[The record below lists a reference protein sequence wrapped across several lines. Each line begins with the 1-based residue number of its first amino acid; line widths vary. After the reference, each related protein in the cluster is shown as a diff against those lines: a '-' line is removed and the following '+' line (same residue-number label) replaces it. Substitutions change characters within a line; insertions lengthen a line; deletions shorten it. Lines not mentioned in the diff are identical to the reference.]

1 MYFSR
6 IILIH
11 SHNNTMEVD
20 AIISIIT
27 DKQTQIYGD
36 WPKAHS

>member
-1 MYFSR
+1 MYFSH

-20 AIISIIT
+20 TIISIIT

-36 WPKAHS
+36 